1 MDYIFKRTETSKA
14 HIESY
19 AKLLSE
25 VFPHSHKFSFDYL
38 DWQYRCNPHGEV
50 VGYDAYLGDELAAHY
65 VTIPVLYEM
74 YGKPVKGLLS
84 LNTASHP
91 KHQGKGLFTQLAKK
105 TYAAGRDASYAFVIG
120 VANQNSS
127 YGFLNKLDFTLIAP
141 LDVKVGLGKIKPLV
155 NSVMVKSLWDKESL
169 NWRLSNPEA
178 NYLKKGNEI
187 FCRASS
193 LGIDAQLFS
202 SANHSTLDFEKSK
215 ALFKMWVGISNQ
227 NNTSGWF
234 VNLPDKLKP
243 SPLNLI
249 FKALN
254 DQVKVPKKEDFFFEL
269 IDFDAY

>member
-38 DWQYRCNPHGEV
+38 DWQYRLNPHGEV

-65 VTIPVLYEM
+65 VTIPVLYEIH
-74 YGKPVKGLLS
+74 GKAIKGLLS

-91 KHQGKGLFTQLAKK
+91 KHQGKGLFTKLAKK
-105 TYAAGRDASYAFVIG
+105 TYDAGREASYEFVIG

-141 LDVKVGLGKIKPLV
+141 LDVKLGLGKIKQLEKPGA
-155 NSVMVKSLWDKESL
+155 VKSLWDKNSL
-169 NWRLSNPEA
+169 LWRLENPEA
-178 NYLKKGNEI
+178 KYLNKGNEVV
-187 FCRASS
+187 CRANSF
-193 LGIDAQLFS
+193 GIDAQLFS
-202 SANHSTLDFEKSK
+202 FPNQSEKSFDK
-215 ALFKMWVGISNQ
+215 SHALFRMWVGISAQ
-227 NNTSGWF
+227 NNTSGLF
-234 VNLPDKLKP
+234 INLPDKLKP

-249 FKALN
+249 FKVLN
-254 DQVKVPKKEDFFFEL
+254 EQLEIPKKEDFFFEL